1 MIQKELVLGC
11 DGLVF
16 GLMTEVIKFLEKEKI
31 PYTFVG
37 VECSDD
43 DTPYPLIAK
52 EVATRIIES
61 GYTKEGILICGT
73 GIGMSISANKFPG
86 IYAALVSDI
95 YAAER
100 ARLSNNANVI
110 CLGGL
115 VTTPTLAKKYI
126 KEWLGLEY
134 AIGRSQPKLD
144 VIKQI
149 EHENFCRDNS

>member
-11 DGLVF
+11 DGIVL
-16 GLMTEVIKFLEKEKI
+16 GLMNEVIKFLEEEKI
-31 PYTFVG
+31 TYTFVG
-37 VECSDD
+37 VKNLED

-52 EVATRIIES
+52 EVSKRIIES

-73 GIGMSISANKFPG
+73 GIGMSIAANKFPG

-95 YAAER
+95 YGAER

-110 CLGGL
+110 CMGGL

-134 AIGRSQPKLD
+134 KVGRSQPKLD
-144 VIKQI
+144 AIRQI
-149 EHENFCRDNS
+149 EIENFQAK